1 MTIFEQLLIV
11 QCGLTRYRDAWELQK
26 RIWNARHD
34 GVIPDVLL
42 LTEHQHV
49 YTLGR
54 NTDTNHLIASSDRLK
69 RQEIEVIETD
79 RGGDI
84 TYHGPGQLI
93 VYPILDLRRHGQDL
107 HRYLRMLEE
116 SIILM
121 AGKFGIAAE
130 HDPQYTGVWVG
141 EHKLASIGIKVSR
154 WISMHGAAINIC
166 NDLSY
171 FDGIIP
177 CGIFHRDMTS
187 VSKEVGREI
196 TIAEA
201 GDILVTE
208 FCSVFSYKPEAI
220 SYEDLLRIT
229 AREKE
234 TT

>member
-1 MTIFEQLLIV
+1 MTVFKQLLIV
-11 QCGLTRYRDAWELQK
+11 QCGQTRYREAWQMQK
-26 RIWNARHD
+26 RIWKARRD
-34 GVIPDVLL
+34 EMIPDVLL
-42 LTEHQHV
+42 LTEHRHV

-54 NTDTNHLIASSDRLK
+54 NSDTNHLIASSGSLEK
-69 RQEIEVIETD
+69 QGIEVVETD

-84 TYHGPGQLI
+84 TYHGPGQLV
-93 VYPILDLRRHGQDL
+93 VYPILDLRQHGQDL

-121 AGKFGIAAE
+121 AGRVGITAE

-187 VSKEVGREI
+187 FSNEAGREI

-201 GDILVTE
+201 GDILVDE

-220 SYEDLLRIT
+220 SCQELLRIT

-234 TT
+234 IL